1 MIISELIAKLEQA
14 RNEYGDARVEVR
26 NPAGDWDDA
35 EELQATHFGNPFDAE
50 PKWVVF
56 IDV

>member
-1 MIISELIAKLEQA
+1 MVISELIAKLEYM
-14 RNEYGDARVEVR
+14 RNERGDVVVEVR
-26 NPAGDWDDA
+26 NSVGDWDDA
-35 EELQATHFGNPFDAE
+35 QEVQLTYYRKPASG